1 MRALFYIAV
10 FSMGGAALAAE
21 ASKDNAA
28 FLASLPDVKSPD
40 FSEQMAVSLAAMPL
54 ACIDRPQAAAER
66 TDYLWLAEGR
76 PRIADSYVKTRA
88 FYGCYDWHSAVNSTW
103 TLVNLSKRF
112 PKLPVGALIREKLKE
127 HFAKTNIEGEA
138 EFFKNARQFELPYGY
153 SWLLKLYAEM
163 DGWDD
168 AEAKTWTTNLYPLAQ
183 QFSKKLGDYYKD
195 LPLPVRGGAHP
206 NTAFT
211 IYLALDYAEPEHD
224 ETLLKILKATAS
236 RFFAEDRNC
245 GTAYEPQGSDF
256 LSPCLAEAQLM
267 SRVLEPEKFV
277 SWLNAFL
284 PALPSAEFRPLTAP
298 VDTKGITK
306 EELQGGKSHLIGL
319 AFSRAHA
326 MLEIAA
332 KLPRDDGRV
341 AVLRRLASINAAS
354 AYNAMEEA
362 GYLGSHWI
370 GTYAVMYLRAP
381 R

>member
-1 MRALFYIAV
+1 MRGAIMALILA
-10 FSMGGAALAAE
+10 SASALAAD
-21 ASKDNAA
+21 APKDNAA
-28 FLASLPDVKSPD
+28 FLASLPEVKSLD
-40 FSEQMAVSLAAMPL
+40 FSEPMAVSLAAMPL
-54 ACIDRPQAAAER
+54 ACIDRPQATSER
-66 TDYLWLAEGR
+66 TDYLWLPEGKA
-76 PRIADSYVKTRA
+76 RIADNFVKTRA

-112 PKLPVGALIREKLKE
+112 PKLAVGPLIREKLKE
-127 HFAKTNIEGEA
+127 HFASTNIEGEA
-138 EFFKNARQFELPYGY
+138 AFFKSARQFELPYGY
-153 SWLLKLYAEM
+153 SWLLKLYAEL
-163 DGWDD
+163 DSWDD
-168 AEAKTWTTNLYPLAQ
+168 PEAKTWTTNLYPLAQ
-183 QFSKKLGDYYKD
+183 QFSKKLYDYYKD

-211 IYLALDYAEPEHD
+211 LYLALDYAEPEHD
-224 ETLLKILKATAS
+224 EALAKMLKATAN
-236 RFFAEDRNC
+236 RFFGGDHNC

-267 SRVLEPEKFV
+267 SRVLEPEKFLP
-277 SWLNAFL
+277 WINAFL
-284 PALPSAEFRPLTAP
+284 PPLASAEFAPLTKP

-326 MLEIAA
+326 MLEIGAR
-332 KLPRDDGRV
+332 LPKDDSRV

-354 AYNAMEEA
+354 AYDAMEEA

>member
-1 MRALFYIAV
+1 MRLIRIVTLISVGTSLF
-10 FSMGGAALAAE
+10 AAE
-21 ASKDNAA
+21 ASKDDAA
-28 FLASLPDVKSPD
+28 FLASLPDVKSLD
-40 FSEQMAVSLAAMPL
+40 FSEQMAVALAAMPL
-54 ACIDRPQAAAER
+54 ACLDRPQAAAER
-66 TDYLWLAEGR
+66 ADYLWLPEGR
-76 PRIADSYVKTRA
+76 ARIADNYVKTRA

-127 HFAKTNIEGEA
+127 HFARTNIEGEA
-138 EFFKNARQFELPYGY
+138 EFFRSARQFELPYGY
-153 SWLLKLYAEM
+153 SWLLKLYAEL
-163 DGWDD
+163 DAWDD
-168 AEAKTWTTNLYPLAQ
+168 PDAKTWTTNLYPLAQ
-183 QFSKKLGDYYKD
+183 QFSKKLHDYYRD

-211 IYLALDYAEPEHD
+211 LYLALDYAEPEHD
-224 ETLLKILKATAS
+224 EELAKMLKATAI
-236 RFFAEDRNC
+236 RFFGSDHNC

-267 SRVLEPEKFV
+267 SRVLEPDKFLAWV
-277 SWLNAFL
+277 NAFL
-284 PALPSAEFRPLTAP
+284 PPLSSVEFMPLTKP

-326 MLEIAA
+326 MMDIAA
-332 KLPRDDGRV
+332 HLPKDDTRV
-341 AVLRRLASINAAS
+341 AILRRLSSINAAS
-354 AYNAMEEA
+354 AYDAMEEA

>member
-1 MRALFYIAV
+1 MRSAT
-10 FSMGGAALAAE
+10 AALVLSAVSVFAAE
-21 ASKDNAA
+21 APKDNAA
-28 FLASLPDVKSPD
+28 FLASLPDVKSLD
-40 FSEQMAVSLAAMPL
+40 FSEQMAVALAAMPL

-66 TDYLWLAEGR
+66 SDYLWLPEGR
-76 PRIADSYVKTRA
+76 ARIADNYIKSRA

-112 PKLPVGALIREKLKE
+112 PKLPVGSLIREKLKE
-127 HFAKTNIEGEA
+127 HFARTNIEGEA
-138 EFFKNARQFELPYGY
+138 EFFKNAKQFELPYGY
-153 SWLLKLYAEM
+153 SWLLKLYAEL
-163 DGWDD
+163 DSWDD
-168 AEAKTWTTNLYPLAQ
+168 PEAKTWTTNLYPLAQ
-183 QFSKKLGDYYKD
+183 QFSKKLHDYYKD

-211 IYLALDYAEPEHD
+211 LYLALDYAEPEHD
-224 ETLLKILKATAS
+224 EALLTMLKATAN
-236 RFFAEDRNC
+236 RFFAGDRNC

-267 SRVLEPEKFV
+267 SRVLPKEKFLPWV
-277 SWLNAFL
+277 NALL
-284 PALPSAEFRPLTAP
+284 PALSSPEFAPLTKP

-326 MLEIAA
+326 MLDIAA
-332 KLPRDDGRV
+332 HLPADDARV
-341 AVLRRLASINAAS
+341 TILHRLASINAAS
-354 AYNAMEEA
+354 AYDAMEEA